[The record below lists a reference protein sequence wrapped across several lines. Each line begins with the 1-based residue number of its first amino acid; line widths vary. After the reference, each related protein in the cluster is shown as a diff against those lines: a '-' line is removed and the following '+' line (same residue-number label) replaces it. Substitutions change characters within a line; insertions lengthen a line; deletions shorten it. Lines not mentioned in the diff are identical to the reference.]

1 MIYKNWLK
9 MGGLLVALT
18 LTAQSPGTYWGLNW
32 KMTPGEVDAVLA
44 PKAKAKKAATKYN
57 YDLQRQLV
65 GTSYLIQRKGIE
77 KIYTWFHQQDGKPI
91 ALQSL
96 EIIYRF
102 DYPYEASRFQQAY
115 EKKYK
120 HTFKRPPEQYVASD
134 STQVRLTIVQ
144 QPEPGHPGRTYFK
157 VTLISPLKYSTPEKP
172 LDVLF

>member
-1 MIYKNWLK
+1 
-9 MGGLLVALT
+9 MGNRRFLAGVIMLVAAT
-18 LTAQSPGTYWGLNW
+18 VWAQSPKTYWGLNW

-57 YDLQRQLV
+57 YELQRQLV
-65 GTSYLIQRKGIE
+65 GNSYLIQRKGIE

-102 DYPYEASRFQQAY
+102 DYPYEAARFKQAY
-115 EKKYK
+115 EQKYQ
-120 HTFKRPPEQYVASD
+120 HTFERPPVEYFTSD
-134 STQVRLTIVQ
+134 STQVRLSIIQ
-144 QPEPGHPGRTYFK
+144 QPEPGHPGKTYFK
-157 VTLISPLKYSTPEKP
+157 VTLVSPIKYTAPEKP